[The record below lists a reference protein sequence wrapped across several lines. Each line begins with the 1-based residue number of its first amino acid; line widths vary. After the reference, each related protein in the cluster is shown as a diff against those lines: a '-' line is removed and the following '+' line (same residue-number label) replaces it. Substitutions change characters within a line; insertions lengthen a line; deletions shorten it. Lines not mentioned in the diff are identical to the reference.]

1 MSDEP
6 QHETGSQ
13 STLSIDTEK
22 WVQSI
27 VTPVVVAI
35 VVGMAS
41 AYLTAS
47 TALATHEER
56 LRTHEAYIEQH
67 HSRLDALEVDERHLS
82 DQVIRLEHAIDR
94 LEAQIEG
101 E

>member
-1 MSDEP
+1 MSDDES
-6 QHETGSQ
+6 QTGSQ
-13 STLSIDTEK
+13 STLNIDTERWLK
-22 WVQSI
+22 AI
-27 VTPVVVAI
+27 VTPSVVAI

-67 HSRLDALEVDERHLS
+67 HSRLDALETDERHLS

-94 LEAQIEG
+94 LEAQMEG